1 MIGGEA
7 AWLTK
12 RGDRVQE
19 HSIEALFDR
28 PRGELWLIDQ
38 AEHEATQLAMMA
50 ERFEE
55 LRPRVAQLGKLASL
69 QGVDAIST
77 LNDVAPLLFQHTVY
91 KSYPVSLLEKGRF
104 DLLTRWLG
112 GLTVH
117 DLSKV
122 DVSGCDSIDTW
133 FDALEA
139 QTPLRPSHSTG
150 TSGKLSI
157 MPRDEEELRRFEQ
170 YRVRGLGEPF
180 GDEPNRFAALRDGNK
195 PIPIVYPS
203 YRYGRQV
210 SQRHLEGYVRG
221 FGSEETTY
229 ALYNDFMS
237 ADVASL
243 AGRVRGASQKGA
255 LEEMEISPELLQR
268 FKTSLERQAN
278 HAQDQEAF
286 FERILSDLRGR
297 KVIAFGVVPVLYAWA
312 VMGEA
317 RGIEGLFAPESIVS
331 SGGGLKGVS
340 VPADWQERIERFLGA
355 KLGFGYGM
363 TEMLATAGMCPHGHY
378 HVSPY
383 TAPFVLDAET
393 GVPLPREGTQTG
405 RYAFFDLLA
414 GSYWGGFVT
423 GDKVTVT
430 WDGCACGRKGPYV
443 HPSIDRFSEL
453 EGGDDKISCSGSTN
467 AHEEALSWL
476 TARANEIA

>member
-1 MIGGEA
+1 MP
-7 AWLTK
+7 K
-12 RGDRVQE
+12 
-19 HSIEALFDR
+19 HSIHALLDH
-28 PRGELWLIDQ
+28 PTGELWLIDR
-38 AEHEATQLAMMA
+38 AELEAIQLRIMS

-55 LRPRVAQLGKLASL
+55 LRPGVAQLGKLASL
-69 QGVDAIST
+69 QGVESIST
-77 LNDVAPLLFQHTVY
+77 LNDVTPLLFQHTVY
-91 KSYPVSLLEKGRF
+91 KSYPISLLEKGRF

-139 QTPLRPSHSTG
+139 QTPLLPSHSTG
-150 TSGKLSI
+150 TSGKLSVI
-157 MPRDEEELRRFEQ
+157 PRDREDMERCDEH
-170 YRVRGLGEPF
+170 RVNGLGEPF
-180 GDEPNRFAALRDGNK
+180 GDEPNRLAALRDGNK
-195 PIPIVYPS
+195 PIPIVFPS
-203 YRYGRQV
+203 YRHGRQGA
-210 SQRHLEGYVRG
+210 QRMLDGYVRG

-229 ALYNDFMS
+229 PLYNDFAS

-255 LEEMEISPELLQR
+255 LEDMHISPELLQR

-278 HAQDQEAF
+278 QPKDQEAF
-286 FERILSDLRGR
+286 FERIVSELRGK
-297 KVIAFGVVPVLYAWA
+297 KVFAFGVVPMLWAWTA
-312 VMGEA
+312 LGEA
-317 RGIEGLFAPESIVS
+317 RGIEGLFAPESIVN

-340 VPADWQERIERFLGA
+340 VPDDWQERIERFVGA
-355 KLGFGYGM
+355 KLRFGYGM
-363 TEMLATAGMCPHGHY
+363 TELIAGAGMCSHGHY

-383 TAPFVLDAET
+383 TVPFVLDAET

-405 RYAFFDLLA
+405 RFAVFDLLA

-443 HPSIDRFSEL
+443 HPSIERFSEL
-453 EGGDDKISCSGSTN
+453 EGGDDKISCSGSTD
-467 AHEEALSWL
+467 AHEEAMSWL